1 MKKHLIIID
10 GPVSVSSFKNVKW
23 STPVDFLA
31 INHGIANDGSNC
43 SSPSNKYY
51 NQPPCIGSGAFSNL
65 GNSYPKDNIL
75 SRIVSASGL
84 SIKDYSRVCI
94 AGFSAA
100 HGLNEIIAQDKSSR
114 ENLTC
119 LYAMDSYY
127 IGGSP
132 GLKKGYY
139 EFGLL
144 AKSDYS
150 KAFIL
155 TTSDFAG
162 PASMPYLSGTD
173 SIDPLLSKLNISTE
187 KQIGKLYRS
196 GNCLYT
202 NYGTTISHAEHA
214 VKIGPMNMEK
224 IISPWMTE
232 LDGGS
237 SPIKQELL
245 YLPSKSKYLVGA
257 IVGISILALIGGG
270 YYITKT
276 MNEMESQ

>member
-43 SSPSNKYY
+43 SSPSNKSY

-84 SIKDYSRVCI
+84 SIKDYSRICI

-100 HGLNEIIAQDKSSR
+100 HGLNEIIAQDSVSR
-114 ENLTC
+114 ESLTC

-127 IGGSP
+127 TGGSP
-132 GLKKGYY
+132 SLKKGYY

-155 TTSDFAG
+155 TTSDFSG
-162 PASMPYLSGTD
+162 PSSMPYLSGTD
-173 SIDPLLSKLNISTE
+173 SIDPLLKKLDISTDKE
-187 KQIGKLYRS
+187 IGRTYRN
-196 GNCLYT
+196 GNCLYI

-224 IISPWMTE
+224 IISPWMTQ
-232 LDGGS
+232 LDSGS
-237 SPIKQELL
+237 SPIKQDLL
-245 YLPSKSKYLVGA
+245 YLPSRSKYLVGA
-257 IVGISILALIGGG
+257 IVGISILVLVGGG
-270 YYITKT
+270 YYISKKI
-276 MNEMESQ
+276 ESK